1 MRTLL
6 TIGFIS
12 AAILGFS
19 QPAEP
24 LYTEVEYD
32 PIVRSE
38 TKLEQQQSFETKLVK
53 AFKNGDAATISSYF
67 AENVD
72 LSIDGKEDLY
82 SQSQAEQILKTFF
95 ITHKAADF
103 KLVHKGQSGQS
114 EYFIGKFLSDLEYRV
129 TINSKKI
136 SGVKKITSLTIEES

>member
-1 MRTLL
+1 MLCQES
-6 TIGFIS
+6 G
-12 AAILGFS
+12 
-19 QPAEP
+19 P
-24 LYTEVEYD
+24 LYTEVNYE

-53 AFKNGDAATISSYF
+53 AFKNGDATTIASFF
-67 AENVD
+67 AENID

-82 SQSQAEQILKTFF
+82 SQSQAQQILKTFF
-95 ITHKAADF
+95 ITHRAADF

-114 EYFIGKFLSDLEYRV
+114 EYFIGEFTSDLKYRV

-136 SGVKKITSLTIEES
+136 SGVKKITSLTIDES

>member
-1 MRTLL
+1 MV
-6 TIGFIS
+6 GF
-12 AAILGFS
+12 A

-24 LYTEVEYD
+24 LYTEVEFD

-38 TKLEQQQSFETKLVK
+38 TKLEQQQSFESKIVK
-53 AFKNGDAATISSYF
+53 AFKAGNAGVIASHF

-103 KLVHKGQSGQS
+103 KLIHKGQSGQS
-114 EYFIGKFLSDLEYRV
+114 EYFIGKFSSDLEYRV
-129 TINSKKI
+129 TINSKNIK
-136 SGVKKITSLTIEES
+136 GVKKITSLTIEES